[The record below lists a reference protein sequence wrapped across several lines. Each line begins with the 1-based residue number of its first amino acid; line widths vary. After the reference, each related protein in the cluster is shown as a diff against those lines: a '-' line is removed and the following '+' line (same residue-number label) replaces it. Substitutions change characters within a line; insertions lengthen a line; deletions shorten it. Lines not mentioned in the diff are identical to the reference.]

1 MNMDRFSDMNAL
13 LADAHRQA
21 LSFGHP
27 YVGTE
32 HMLLALVGSAG
43 GRALMMKLGVE
54 PSDVG
59 RLIRNVVQE
68 GPSRPTSSDVCYTP
82 RSTKVFEFAVK
93 EADHFGC
100 HQVRREHLLI
110 GMIQEA
116 DGIAGTVLREL
127 GVDAQRVRHAAASDL
142 ETAEARKSGA
152 PAARRPT
159 WKATGSTC
167 LNCGKALTQHEDQMF
182 CPTQNVAK
190 TTEQEPD
197 PPCEH
202 VEKFR
207 TELRAFIAR
216 SNAQHNY
223 VSLDGTLD
231 AHCHI
236 CSAVFKIPEDLMRP
250 SSKDKVGRKP
260 QAVVTRL
267 KVVTSVN
274 VPDFSNG
281 QRVTTG
287 HVAVPL
293 DPSVSLWL
301 VSVQDEVGEW
311 KETYATEIEKDAF
324 LRGFRAASS
333 MHGEPDPVVVE
344 IQKP

>member
-1 MNMDRFSDMNAL
+1 MTDMDRLSDMNAL
-13 LADAHRQA
+13 LAEAHRQA
-21 LSFGHP
+21 LAFNHP

-32 HMLLALVGSAG
+32 HLLLALVQSAG
-43 GRALMMKLGVE
+43 GKALMMKLGVDTA
-54 PSDVG
+54 DVD
-59 RLIRNVVQE
+59 RMIRNVTQE
-68 GPSRPTSSDVCYTP
+68 GPARPTSSDVCYTP
-82 RSTKVFEFAVK
+82 RSTKVFQFALK
-93 EADHFGC
+93 EADHYGC

-116 DGIAGTVLREL
+116 DGVAGVVLREL
-127 GVDAQRVRHAAASDL
+127 GVDATRVRHAAASDL
-142 ETAEARKSGA
+142 ETAEARKAGA
-152 PAARRPT
+152 PAARRTT
-159 WKATGSTC
+159 WKAIGGTC

-182 CPTQNVAK
+182 CPTQDVAK
-190 TTEQEPD
+190 TTEPET
-197 PPCEH
+197 PCDH
-202 VEKFR
+202 VVKFR
-207 TELRAFIAR
+207 EELRAFIAR

-236 CSAVFKIPEDLMRP
+236 CSAVFEIPKDLMRP
-250 SSKDKVGRKP
+250 SSNDKAGRKP

-281 QRVTTG
+281 QRVTMG

-301 VSVQDEVGEW
+301 VSVQDDVGEW

>member
-1 MNMDRFSDMNAL
+1 MNMDRFSDMNAI

-21 LSFGHP
+21 LSFNHP

-32 HMLLALVGSAG
+32 HMLLALVGSSG
-43 GRALMMKLGVE
+43 GRALVMKLGVE

-59 RLIRNVVQE
+59 RLVRNVVQE

-82 RSTKVFEFAVK
+82 RSTKVFEFAIK

-100 HQVRREHLLI
+100 HQVRREHLLV
-110 GMIQEA
+110 GMVQEA
-116 DGIAGTVLREL
+116 EGVAGTVLREL
-127 GVDAQRVRHAAASDL
+127 GIDAQRVRHAASSDL
-142 ETAEARKSGA
+142 ETAEARKAGA

-167 LNCGKALTQHEDQMF
+167 LNCGTRLTQHEDQTF
-182 CPTQNVAK
+182 CPTQAVAK
-190 TTEQEPD
+190 AETDQE
-197 PPCEH
+197 PCEH

-207 TELRAFIAR
+207 AELRAFIAR

-223 VSLDGTLD
+223 VSLDGALD

-250 SSKDKVGRKP
+250 SAKDKAGKKP
-260 QAVVTRL
+260 QVVITRL
-267 KVVTSVN
+267 RSVTSVN

-281 QRVTTG
+281 QRVTLG

-293 DPSVSLWL
+293 DPSVTLWMI
-301 VSVQDEVGEW
+301 SVQDDVGEW
-311 KETYATEIEKDAF
+311 RETYASEAEKDAF
-324 LRGFRAASS
+324 VRGFRAASS
-333 MHGEPDPVVVE
+333 MHGNPDPVVAE